1 MLEVRNA
8 VISLGDAEARGFA
21 LRDISLSVAP
31 GQIVSLAGSNG
42 SGKSTLAALMCAVL
56 LGREGMVVVDGI
68 DPASDERSRLE
79 VRRLVGLVR
88 QNPLDQIV
96 STLVF
101 DEVAFGPRNL
111 GLSDLEAR
119 QRVAEAL
126 EQCGLAGFEGRDTTA
141 LSGGEQQRLAL
152 AGVLAMHPRYLV
164 LDEATSMLDSAL
176 RSSFRNLVFQLAR
189 TQGIG
194 VVQITHEPQE
204 VLSSDRVVLLHN
216 GELYWEGA
224 PQELL
229 RLDANLPGDPLCDSG
244 FMRALRAA
252 MRLGF
257 EPGTVVAP
265 NDIKV
270 WLISALKSHA
280 ICETDV
286 LSVIEA
292 CHARARSQEQGRSFV
307 QPGIVAERI
316 VHSYEPGNPVLNNVD
331 IDAPAGTVTLL
342 AGASGGGKSTLST
355 ILAGLVEPDS
365 GTVSICGERLSPGL
379 CGMSFQRPENQLFL
393 NSAYDEIALAP
404 RCARLSAADVDE
416 AVRRAAQLVGLT
428 DEQLEFYPYML
439 SGGQRRR
446 VAIASVLSIG
456 AKAYIFDEPTAGFDV
471 QGRRDMHR
479 LVREL
484 ADGGPPVVVVSHDLE
499 EWLPVVDRVAL
510 LSRGNML
517 WQGSAAEVGQ
527 RFELFEH
534 AGIKAPENAVLAQ
547 MLSDALQDEACGP
560 ALGAFGEGGE
570 GNAR

>member
-1 MLEVRNA
+1 MLEVRRA
-8 VISLGDAEARGFA
+8 VVSLGDTGGSRFA
-21 LRDISLSVAP
+21 LHDISLSVAP
-31 GQIVSLAGSNG
+31 GQIVSLVGSNG

-56 LGREGMVVVDGI
+56 LSHEGMVVVDGV
-68 DPASDERSRLE
+68 DPAVDEHSRLE

-111 GLSDLEAR
+111 GLPELQVR
-119 QRVAEAL
+119 QRVKEAL
-126 EQCGLAGFEGRDTTA
+126 EQCGLLGFEKRDTTA

-176 RSSFRNLVFQLAR
+176 RSSFRTLVFQLAR

-204 VLSSDRVVLLHN
+204 VLSSDRVVLMHD
-216 GELYWEGA
+216 GELRWEGT
-224 PQELL
+224 PLELL
-229 RLDANLPGDPLCDSG
+229 RHDGDLPGDPLRDSG
-244 FMRALRAA
+244 FVRALRAA

-257 EPGTVVAP
+257 KPGASVTP
-265 NDIKV
+265 NTIKE
-270 WLISALKSHA
+270 WLILALESHA
-280 ICETDV
+280 IRKTDV

-292 CHARARSQEQGRSFV
+292 CRVHAHSYERGPVPE
-307 QPGIVAERI
+307 QPGIAAEHI
-316 VHSYEPGNPVLNNVD
+316 AHSYEPGNPVLNGVSLE
-331 IDAPAGTVTLL
+331 APAGTVTLL

-355 ILAGLVEPDS
+355 ILAGLVKPDS
-365 GTVSICGERLSPGL
+365 GAVSICGAYPSPGI

-404 RCARLSAADVDE
+404 RCAHLDAADVDK
-416 AVRRAAQLVGLT
+416 AVRHAARLVGLT
-428 DEQLEFYPYML
+428 DEQLDFYPYAL

-456 AKAYIFDEPTAGFDV
+456 AKAYLFDEPTAGFDV

-484 ADGGPPVVVVSHDLE
+484 ANAGAPVVVVSHDLE
-499 EWLPVVDRVAL
+499 EWLAVADRVAL
-510 LSRGNML
+510 LSCGSML
-517 WQGSAAEVGQ
+517 WQGDAAEVCCH
-527 RFELFEH
+527 FELFER

-547 MLSDALQDEACGP
+547 ALSDALQASGEA
-560 ALGAFGEGGE
+560 GE
-570 GNAR
+570 GNAH

>member
-1 MLEVRNA
+1 MLEVKHASVSFDSTVPSR
-8 VISLGDAEARGFA
+8 FA

-31 GQIVSLAGSNG
+31 GQIVSLVGSNG

-56 LGREGMVVVDGI
+56 LGREGTVAVDGV
-68 DPASDERSRLE
+68 DPVSDERSRLD

-111 GLSDLEAR
+111 GLSDLEVR

-126 EQCGLAGFEGRDTTA
+126 DLCDLTGFEGRDTTA

-164 LDEATSMLDSAL
+164 LDEATSMLDSAI
-176 RSSFRNLVFQLAR
+176 RSSFRNLVLQLAR

-204 VLSSDRVVLLHN
+204 ILSSDRVVLLHD
-216 GELYWEGA
+216 GKLAWEGT

-229 RLDANLPGDPLCDSG
+229 GLDEDPPGDPLRDSG
-244 FMRALRAA
+244 FVGALRAA
-252 MRLGF
+252 IRLGF
-257 EPGTVVAP
+257 EPGTIVAP
-265 NDIKV
+265 GDIKE
-270 WLISALKSHA
+270 WLISSYKSRA
-280 ICETDV
+280 IHETDV
-286 LSVIEA
+286 ASVVEA
-292 CHARARSQEQGRSFV
+292 CHARVRSCGRGQLAARS
-307 QPGIVAERI
+307 GILATHI
-316 VHSYEPGNPVLNNVD
+316 VHSYEPGNPVLNDVD
-331 IDAPAGTVTLL
+331 LDVPAGTVTLL

-365 GTVSICGERLSPGL
+365 GTVSICGERLSPGM

-404 RCARLSAADVDE
+404 RCAHLDATDVDE
-416 AVRRAAQLVGLT
+416 AVRRAARLVGLT
-428 DEQLEFYPYML
+428 DEQLDSYPYAL

-446 VAIASVLSIG
+446 VAIASVLSIN
-456 AKAYIFDEPTAGFDV
+456 AKTYIFDEPTAGFDV

-479 LVREL
+479 LVRDL
-484 ADGGPPVVVVSHDLE
+484 ADAGTPVVVVSHDLE
-499 EWLPVVDRVAL
+499 EWLPVADCVAL
-510 LSRGNML
+510 LSHGSML
-517 WQGSAAEVGQ
+517 WQGAAAEVCH
-527 RFELFEH
+527 RFELFER

-547 MLSDALQDEACGP
+547 ALSDALRDEACRP
-560 ALGAFGEGGE
+560 APEAFDEE
-570 GNAR
+570 REDNAR